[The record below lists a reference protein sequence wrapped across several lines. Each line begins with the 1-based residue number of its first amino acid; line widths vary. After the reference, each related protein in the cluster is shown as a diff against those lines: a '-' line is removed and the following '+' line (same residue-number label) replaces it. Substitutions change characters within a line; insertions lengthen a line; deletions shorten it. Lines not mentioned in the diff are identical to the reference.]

1 MGILDRIFPLTTMG
15 LILAFSLIHL
25 GVSLGIIIPYR
36 KYGDIFRPEIGLA
49 AFNIVISI
57 FGFVAGILGLICV
70 LKNSDRFG
78 KIYFSTLT

>member
-1 MGILDRIFPLTTMG
+1 MAILDRIFPLTIMG

-36 KYGDIFRPEIGLA
+36 KYGDIFRPEIGLS
-49 AFNIVISI
+49 AFNIVISF
-57 FGFVAGILGLICV
+57 FGFLAGILGLISI

-78 KIYFSTLT
+78 KIYFSILT